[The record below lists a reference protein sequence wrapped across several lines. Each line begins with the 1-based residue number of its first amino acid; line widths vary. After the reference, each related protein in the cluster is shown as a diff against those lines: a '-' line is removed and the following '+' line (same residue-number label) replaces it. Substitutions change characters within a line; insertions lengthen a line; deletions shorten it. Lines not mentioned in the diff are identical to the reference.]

1 MNINDMKESKYLK
14 KSDVEPP
21 IKVTITHLNQEN
33 LAMQGQPEEL
43 KWIINFTAGKPLVLN
58 STNSQLIANALGSPE
73 TDDWKGK
80 DIVLFNDPNV
90 SFGGKLTGGVRA
102 RAVKGQE
109 PPRELPKDENADP
122 FSDDIPF

>member
-43 KWIINFTAGKPLVLN
+43 KWILNFTAGKPLVLN
-58 STNSQLIANALGSPE
+58 STNSQLIANALGSQE

-80 DIVLFNDPNV
+80 EIVLFNDPNV
-90 SFGGKLTGGVRA
+90 SFGGQLTGGVRA
-102 RAVKGQE
+102 RAVKGQA
-109 PPRELPKDENADP
+109 PKDENADP
-122 FSDDIPF
+122 FSDDVPF

>member
-33 LAMQGQPEEL
+33 LAMQGQPEEM
-43 KWIINFTAGKPLVLN
+43 KWILNFTAGKPLVLN
-58 STNSQLIANALGSPE
+58 STNSQLIANALGSTE

-109 PPRELPKDENADP
+109 PKNENADP